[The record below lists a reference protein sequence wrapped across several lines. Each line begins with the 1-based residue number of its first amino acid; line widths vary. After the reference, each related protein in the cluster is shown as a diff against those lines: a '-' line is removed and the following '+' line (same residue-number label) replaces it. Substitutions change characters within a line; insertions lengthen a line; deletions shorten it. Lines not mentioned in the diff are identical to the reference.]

1 MYQEGK
7 DIDDLDAREKL
18 RLLVNSILPEIRKR
32 IDLNMPKEIGSRQ
45 FTPVPL
51 SEVFERE
58 KTIYLV
64 AYPVDDES
72 GQKVYIAPDERAKA
86 QSSEDNPN
94 LQYDVQNADW
104 YAYDE
109 NYGTSEEKLM
119 VKWIAGKFQLCAST
133 IQDARFT

>member
-1 MYQEGK
+1 MCSENNFFRFSNLRQHIPGIKSVDELIDEYLPKYEIQYLYQEGK

-32 IDLNMPKEIGSRQ
+32 IDLNMPKEIGGNQ

-72 GQKVYIAPDERAKA
+72 GQKVYIAPDERAK
-86 QSSEDNPN
+86 
-94 LQYDVQNADW
+94 
-104 YAYDE
+104 
-109 NYGTSEEKLM
+109 GTE
-119 VKWIAGKFQLCAST
+119 
-133 IQDARFT
+133 